1 MKTIKFA
8 LITVLIAG
16 TMVSMANVDGFKG
29 KVQPIKVVNVTIER
43 AVQIPG
49 LLLAMYE
56 QIKADE
62 LLNGNQYYFIA
73 EVTYLGIK
81 YRISGTL
88 PQWINFFKMQGDIPF
103 DSKSPIVGN

>member
-1 MKTIKFA
+1 MKTLKLA
-8 LITVLIAG
+8 MIA
-16 TMVSMANVDGFKG
+16 TFVAFSMVSLANADGFKS
-29 KVQPIKVVNVTIER
+29 KVQPIKVVNVSIEK

-62 LLNGNQYYFIA
+62 LLNGNQYTFVA
-73 EVTYLGIK
+73 EVTYQGVK

-88 PQWINFFKMQGDIPF
+88 PQWINFFKMQGALPF
-103 DSKSPIVGN
+103 DSQSPIVGN

>member
-1 MKTIKFA
+1 MKTLKFA
-8 LITVLIAG
+8 LIALLIAG
-16 TMVSMANVDGFKG
+16 TMVSMANAEGFKS

-43 AVQIPG
+43 AAQIPG

-62 LLNGNQYYFIA
+62 LLNGNQYTFVA
-73 EVTYLGIK
+73 EVTYQGVK

-88 PQWINFFKMQGDIPF
+88 PQWINFFKMQGALPF
-103 DSKSPIVGN
+103 DSKSPIVGI